1 MSDVTLPWPDGVTMW
16 ERGWLSSNQLFVAG
30 DERHVC
36 GLIDAGHVR
45 HAEQTVALARAAVRR
60 VHGEDGLLGRLVN
73 THLHSDHCGGNASLQ
88 ALWPALETLVPPAS
102 FAAARAWDEAALSYV
117 ATGQRCPRFVPD
129 APLRVGGTVQVGH
142 LAFEVHAAPGHD
154 PDAVLLFEP
163 ASGLLVSGD
172 ALWGDGFGVVFPE
185 LEGADAFDAVGATLD
200 LIAGLP
206 ARRVVPG
213 HGPAFEDVDAAIQRA
228 RDRLRAWQAAPL
240 KHARHAAKVL
250 VKYHL
255 MEEGT
260 QSRAALDDW
269 LRTTPYLRTVHTRFF
284 SGENPF
290 DPWAAALVQGLVT
303 QGALRERGDQVADAA

>member
-1 MSDVTLPWPDGVTMW
+1 MPWPDGVTMW

-30 DERHVC
+30 DGRNVC

-60 VHGEDGLLGRLVN
+60 QHGEDGLLGRLVN

-102 FAAARAWDEAALSYV
+102 FAAARTWDEAALSYV

-163 ASGLLVSGD
+163 TSGLLVSGD

-185 LEGADAFDAVGATLD
+185 LDGADAFDAVGDTLA
-200 LIAGLP
+200 LIARLP
-206 ARRVVPG
+206 VRRVVPG
-213 HGPAFEDVDAAIQRA
+213 HGPAFEDVDAALQRA
-228 RDRLRAWQAAPL
+228 RDRLRAWQSDPL

-255 MEEGT
+255 MEVGSE
-260 QSRAALDDW
+260 SREDVTTW
-269 LRTTPYLRTVHTRFF
+269 LARTPYLATVHGRFF
-284 SGENPF
+284 SAQPF
-290 DPWAAALVQGLVT
+290 MPWAAALVDGLLA
-303 QGALRERGDQVADAA
+303 QGAVRLQGDRLLG